1 MVKSIYL
8 FYELFLFFLHV
19 VLLFLFLMI
28 INIEILQWE
37 LKRLSCRIEEILNVE
52 RRFLLRIE
60 NKAQEVL
67 LCEVI
72 IIEM

>member
-1 MVKSIYL
+1 
-8 FYELFLFFLHV
+8 
-19 VLLFLFLMI
+19 MI
-28 INIEILQWE
+28 INLEILQRY

-67 LCEVI
+67 RCEEI

>member
-1 MVKSIYL
+1 
-8 FYELFLFFLHV
+8 
-19 VLLFLFLMI
+19 MI